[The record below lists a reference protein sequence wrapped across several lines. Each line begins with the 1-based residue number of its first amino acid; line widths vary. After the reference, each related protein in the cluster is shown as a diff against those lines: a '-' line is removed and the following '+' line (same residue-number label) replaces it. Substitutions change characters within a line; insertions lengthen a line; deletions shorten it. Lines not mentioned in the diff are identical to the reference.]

1 MLWERS
7 LSSCWPPWPTAAP
20 PQPLGSAPG
29 LSVAILPAAT
39 EQLCLVTSLSQLR
52 SCSWVAV
59 VLIALRVCSLA
70 EGFYVMKYSDR
81 PGKGP
86 RLGFPANSGRKETF
100 THGSG
105 VAHCMQAP
113 TRISLIANCHFTDVQ
128 TEAQRLRHSTQ

>member
-7 LSSCWPPWPTAAP
+7 LPSCWPPWTTAAP
-20 PQPLGSAPG
+20 LQPLGSAPR
-29 LSVAILPAAT
+29 LSVTILPAAA
-39 EQLCLVTSLSQLR
+39 EQLRMVTSLSQLR

-70 EGFYVMKYSDR
+70 EGFYVMKRSDR

-86 RLGFPANSGRKETF
+86 WLGFPANSGRKETF
-100 THGSG
+100 TRGSS

-128 TEAQRLRHSTQ
+128 TEPPRLRDSTQ